1 VVLNSNGKKPF
12 KNSSSHSERAPAKP
26 GLQARSAAVKI
37 LAAVVDKKLPLDGA
51 LDHENGNPAYKALGE
66 NDRALVR
73 AILNSALRHM
83 PRIDAAIPL
92 RKKMESGG
100 WSGTGPAMGLPSRAR
115 TGTWFDS
122 VQVRRQPPGNKLTLL
137 RRESPPR
144 LLAPDGSLTARGV
157 FFAAPAV

>member
-1 VVLNSNGKKPF
+1 MCNGAEPSWT
-12 KNSSSHSERAPAKP
+12 NQRGPP
-26 GLQARSAAVKI
+26 IGGAV
-37 LAAVVDKKLPLDGA
+37 
-51 LDHENGNPAYKALGE
+51 
-66 NDRALVR
+66 
-73 AILNSALRHM
+73 
-83 PRIDAAIPL
+83 PL

-144 LLAPDGSLTARGV
+144 LRAPDGSLTGTIEVPGERVTNCAFGGPDLRTLFITTARTGLATEQLV
-157 FFAAPAV
+157 AQPLAGGLFAVSIDGPGMPAHLFGG